1 MCTYLSLT
9 TVVTLRLPMYVPH
22 SVHSLDMYA
31 RLYNLAALRQQPRN
45 TQRNCTPV
53 TVMTHGKYACMYVR
67 TYVCTLIHAMT
78 RKGSK
83 TEEVGA
89 VFKPKGSSPFEH
101 IETVV
106 KVALLGIHVCMV
118 DATYIHYRNLGIPRQ
133 AKLQQCQLSTLTGL
147 IKRSEFIS
155 LG

>member
-1 MCTYLSLT
+1 M
-9 TVVTLRLPMYVPH
+9 H
-22 SVHSLDMYA
+22 
-31 RLYNLAALRQQPRN
+31 
-45 TQRNCTPV
+45 
-53 TVMTHGKYACMYVR
+53 VR

-133 AKLQQCQLSTLTGL
+133 ANLQQCQFSTLTGL